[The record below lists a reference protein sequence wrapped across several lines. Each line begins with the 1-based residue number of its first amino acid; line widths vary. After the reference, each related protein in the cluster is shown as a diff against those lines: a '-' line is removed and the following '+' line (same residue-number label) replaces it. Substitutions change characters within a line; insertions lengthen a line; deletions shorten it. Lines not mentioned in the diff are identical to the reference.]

1 MLAKSKASIL
11 RRLLLVLLTSSE
23 DASAVKTIPQ
33 RVEHSV
39 YTDSFLDGVL
49 HRFLTF
55 ADPASLSVFPSVEES
70 LPLSDAIPVSEWV
83 RLFEN
88 DILTVSSHPTLNGL
102 YSITTI
108 FPTLSL
114 RSLWELML
122 SIESRTEWD
131 NSCEQT
137 QHLEDIGPVCSND
150 GQVQDRQATI
160 SYLALKSMFPIKP
173 RDMVLLSV
181 LARLAPSPTGCQR
194 LVSATTS
201 VQHASK
207 PAQKGYQRMEIAN
220 SGFLAEELPEGG
232 CKLMQISDLSGLGTW
247 SRSSLLRLQVRLIYE
262 YSTAEDSQHHHSE
275 SPTKVTDRIGSRG
288 GIDAVPCHT
297 IEAVRRQ
304 LVPSYIV

>member
-1 MLAKSKASIL
+1 M
-11 RRLLLVLLTSSE
+11 LLLLKLGLESSSVKH
-23 DASAVKTIPQ
+23 SAPVSRRI
-33 RVEHSV
+33 EHPV
-39 YTDSFLDGVL
+39 YTDNFLDGVL

-55 ADPASLSVFPSVEES
+55 ADPASLSVFPSVEGA
-70 LPLSDAIPVSEWV
+70 LPLSDAIPVAEWV

-122 SIESRTEWD
+122 SIESRTDWD

-137 QHLEDIGPVCSND
+137 QHLENIGPVCSND
-150 GQVQDRQATI
+150 GLVQDRQASI

-181 LARLAPSPTGCQR
+181 LARLAPSPNATGKPRER

-201 VQHASK
+201 VQHDSK
-207 PAQKGYQRMEIAN
+207 PAQSGYQRMTISN

-232 CKLMQISDLSGLGTW
+232 CRLMQISDLSGLGTW
-247 SRSSLLRLQVRLIYE
+247 S
-262 YSTAEDSQHHHSE
+262 E
-275 SPTKVTDRIGSRG
+275 SRVF
-288 GIDAVPCHT
+288 CT
-297 IEAVRRQ
+297 IKG
-304 LVPSYIV
+304 